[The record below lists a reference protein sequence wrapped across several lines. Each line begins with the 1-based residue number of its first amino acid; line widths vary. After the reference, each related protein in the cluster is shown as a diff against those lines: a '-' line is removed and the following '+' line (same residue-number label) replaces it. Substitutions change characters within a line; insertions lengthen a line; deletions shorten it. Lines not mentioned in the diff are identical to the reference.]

1 MHRVTPIHRSV
12 MSNRKRSQTWPV
24 KKSSDSHD
32 SQELQKDL
40 FEKSNENNDLQ
51 KDLTYTKSHVTMNR
65 NIEKERKNDSSN

>member
-1 MHRVTPIHRSV
+1 MRVTPIQRSV
-12 MSNRKRSQTWPV
+12 FSNRRRSQTWSGNP
-24 KKSSDSHD
+24 SDSHD

>member
-1 MHRVTPIHRSV
+1 MG
-12 MSNRKRSQTWPV
+12 PV

-65 NIEKERKNDSSN
+65 NIEKERKNDSSS